1 VVDKDS
7 DGAQAENGA
16 STVLSIHVRGMMLMN
31 CDTAVQVSVEAALL
45 NEPLQHTGE
54 VLLAEKPQQI
64 VEAVD
69 VGKLSSF
76 KYETAEGTLL
86 SQLKQS
92 MLGAEAAGGRA
103 LLLRIYKTT
112 GLGDVEEVGSVDI
125 KLEALLEAQSHT
137 FEQRI
142 MGTGTDGGAHIGRV
156 KLSVLVP
163 PRALLLTQGLR
174 AASRMQ
180 EVAALCARAG
190 RHAEATALLQLS
202 HQRKPFALV
211 ERKHL
216 APVAAPAATAAP
228 AAAAPAAAAAAPA
241 AEVTQLELTKDLQ
254 GRLAAGQM
262 LLEAGAEAPWPA
274 TLVELSRGAEQEF
287 AELAVRLSGRV
298 DGGKSDPFAVGA
310 LVLCPQRYGGGRTL
324 GAIETRPSDGEG
336 LRCYVV
342 RTQDGRKQSVR
353 VHQCLTMSQGGVGG
367 LLREAAAT
375 GLLSLLEQLLHNK
388 VSVFETDA
396 QATSALHRAAS
407 AGQGDACRLL
417 CRFGAVGFTTNA
429 QNLSAHGLAVQHQ
442 HNDVR
447 RVFQPSAA
455 DRDIEEARQGG
466 NRKSFKVE
474 LTEEWKVESEPPFVT
489 PLMRAARSG
498 NLDDVNRL
506 IINEGIKQ
514 LHMRSKR
521 RSSALLMAAE
531 GGHVEVMTALFESKR
546 KAGLEATTQEQFT
559 VDDADADGCTALHLT
574 AANGHLPALNKLLD
588 QNPALD
594 KRTKLGETPLF
605 TAAKHGYDSVVSRLL
620 EAKANATASADDVT
634 PLMAAAG
641 NGMAKVGP

>member
-1 VVDKDS
+1 
-7 DGAQAENGA
+7 
-16 STVLSIHVRGMMLMN
+16 
-31 CDTAVQVSVEAALL
+31 
-45 NEPLQHTGE
+45 
-54 VLLAEKPQQI
+54 
-64 VEAVD
+64 
-69 VGKLSSF
+69 
-76 KYETAEGTLL
+76 
-86 SQLKQS
+86 
-92 MLGAEAAGGRA
+92 MLGAEAAGRGA

-112 GLGDVEEVGSVDI
+112 SLGDVEVEVGTVEI
-125 KLEALLEAQSHT
+125 ELEVLLEAQSHT

-142 MGTGTDGGAHIGRV
+142 MGTGTDGEGAHIGRV

-163 PRALLLTQGLR
+163 PPALLLTQGLR

-211 ERKHL
+211 ERKHS
-216 APVAAPAATAAP
+216 APVAAP
-228 AAAAPAAAAAAPA
+228 AAAAPAVEA
-241 AEVTQLELTKDLQ
+241 TQLELTKTKDLQ

-274 TLVELSRGAEQEF
+274 TLVELSKGAEQDF

-298 DGGKSDPFAVGA
+298 DGGTSDPFAVGA
-310 LVLCPQRYGGGRTL
+310 LVVCPEPYGGGRTL
-324 GAIETRPSDGEG
+324 GAIETRPSDDEG

-342 RTQDGRKQSVR
+342 RTQRGRKQSVR
-353 VHQCLTMSQGGVGG
+353 VHHCLTMSQGGVGG
-367 LLREAAAT
+367 LLREAAAA

-396 QATSALHRAAS
+396 QATSALHRAALE
-407 AGQGDACRLL
+407 GQGDACRLL

-429 QNLSAHGLAVQHQ
+429 QNLSAHDLAVQHQ

-466 NRKSFKVE
+466 NRKSFKIE
-474 LTEEWKVESEPPFVT
+474 LSDEWKLESQPPFVT

-498 NLDDVNRL
+498 NLDEVNRL
-506 IINEGIKQ
+506 ISFKGIEQ

-546 KAGLEATTQEQFT
+546 KAGLEATTHEHFT

-574 AANGHLPALNKLLD
+574 AANGHLLALNKLLQLD
-588 QNPALD
+588 QTPALD

-641 NGMAKVGP
+641 NGMAKVAP